1 MITRISNVI
10 RPKGS
15 DLIFDHPYDAAEY
28 VRTAPHETAHR
39 SAAQIIRSSTLL
51 VSVNGE
57 CDFVVARSY
66 GARLVSSRYPLGT
79 GVWSRDIL
87 LPLPA
92 MSGISPDQDKCPL
105 PYSLPLIVAV
115 SEGDPDLLWPL
126 IGTGPDENARP
137 HHSCHGHPFV
147 FHGSAPAS

>member
-66 GARLVSSRYPLGT
+66 GARLVSR
-79 GVWSRDIL
+79 SRDHAIAESAL
-87 LPLPA
+87 RRRV
-92 MSGISPDQDKCPL
+92 PDRLCG
-105 PYSLPLIVAV
+105 AV
-115 SEGDPDLLWPL
+115 
-126 IGTGPDENARP
+126 
-137 HHSCHGHPFV
+137 
-147 FHGSAPAS
+147 